1 MSLMIVLGSARHG
14 DCLIVATYS
23 QRTEARLVM
32 SIDQQ
37 GIAAIQESPQTAPR
51 STDENKAGSGAYVV
65 ALSSVAA
72 VGGFLFGFDSGVING
87 AVGALADAFGTQAAA
102 TGFAVASVLLGC
114 AVGAFLA
121 GTLADFMGR
130 RPTMLLNAV
139 FFLLSAFATGAADS
153 AGIFIAARILGGLA
167 IGAASVLAPMYISE
181 VAPPHLRGRLASLQQ
196 LAIVLGL
203 FGAFL
208 SNDLIARAAGG
219 ASATFWLG
227 APAWRWM
234 FWMEAAPAT
243 VFLIGV
249 LLIPES
255 PRFLVVSGRRD
266 RALRVF
272 ARIGGNAEE
281 LVRQVEQ
288 SLRGEHRPRLSD
300 LIERGGRL
308 APVVWVGIGLAAFQ
322 QFVGINVI
330 FYYGEVLWKAAGAS
344 EQAALRI
351 NLLTGLVNILA
362 TIPAIL
368 LIDRVGRKPLLQ
380 FGSLGMALTLG
391 VLALV
396 FATAGVGDGGR
407 PVLTRAAA
415 VTGLVAADLYVV
427 AFGVSWG
434 PVMWVLLGE
443 MFPNRMRGAA
453 LAVSGATNW
462 VANFAVTLTF
472 LPLLTRAGL
481 SGAYGLY
488 AAAAVVSWLFV
499 KTAVRE
505 TKGKTLEQMGAP

>member
-1 MSLMIVLGSARHG
+1 M
-14 DCLIVATYS
+14 
-23 QRTEARLVM
+23 
-32 SIDQQ
+32 
-37 GIAAIQESPQTAPR
+37 
-51 STDENKAGSGAYVV
+51 STDQKANGAAQEAARIASRPAGAGTAASAAYVI

-87 AVGALADAFGTQAAA
+87 AVDALAGAFGTQAAG

-139 FFLLSAFATGAADS
+139 FFLLSAFGTGAANS
-153 AGIFIAARILGGLA
+153 AGFFIAARILGGLA

-181 VAPPHLRGRLASLQQ
+181 VAPARLRGRLASLQQ

-203 FGAFL
+203 FSAFL
-208 SNDLIARAAGG
+208 SNYLIARAAGG
-219 ASATFWLG
+219 AAATFWGG

-234 FWMEAAPAT
+234 FWMEAVPAA
-243 VFLIGV
+243 VFLLGI

-255 PRFLVVSGRRD
+255 PRFLVANGKVD
-266 RALRVF
+266 HALRVF

-281 LVRQVEQ
+281 LVRQVQE

-351 NLLTGLVNILA
+351 NLLTGFVNILA

-368 LIDRVGRKPLLQ
+368 LIDRVGRKPLLLG
-380 FGSLGMALTLG
+380 GSIGMALALG
-391 VLALV
+391 ALAVV
-396 FATAGVGDGGR
+396 FGTAEVGADGK
-407 PVLTRAAA
+407 PLLTQGEA
-415 VTGLVAADLYVV
+415 VTGLVAANLYIV

-443 MFPNRMRGAA
+443 MFPNRLRGAA

-462 VANFAVTLTF
+462 LANFAVTLTF
-472 LPLLTRAGL
+472 PPVLKGAGL
-481 SGAYGLY
+481 AGAYGLY
-488 AAAAVVSWLFV
+488 AVAAVVSLLFV
-499 KTAVRE
+499 LTAVRE
-505 TKGKTLEQMGAP
+505 TKGKTLEQM

>member
-1 MSLMIVLGSARHG
+1 M
-14 DCLIVATYS
+14 
-23 QRTEARLVM
+23 
-32 SIDQQ
+32 
-37 GIAAIQESPQTAPR
+37 
-51 STDENKAGSGAYVV
+51 STDPNDSGVAPEAAPPVPRPAGTETAGSVAYVI

-87 AVGALADAFGTQAAA
+87 AVGALEGAFGTGAAG

-121 GTLADFMGR
+121 GTLADFLGR
-130 RPTMLLNAV
+130 RPTMLLNAGL
-139 FFLLSAFATGAADS
+139 FLVSAFITGAAAS
-153 AGIFIAARILGGLA
+153 AGVFIAGRILGGLA

-181 VAPPHLRGRLASLQQ
+181 VAPAHLRGRLASLQQ

-208 SNDLIARAAGG
+208 SNYLIARAAGG
-219 ASATFWLG
+219 AAATLWGG

-234 FWMEAAPAT
+234 FWMEAMPAS
-243 VFLIGV
+243 VFLLGV
-249 LLIPES
+249 LFIPES
-255 PRFLVVSGRRD
+255 PRFLVAHGRREQ
-266 RALRVF
+266 ALRVF
-272 ARIGGNAEE
+272 AHLGGDAEE
-281 LVRQVEQ
+281 LVRQVQE
-288 SLRGEHRPRLSD
+288 SVRGEHRPRLSD
-300 LIERGGRL
+300 LIERGGGI
-308 APVVWVGIGLAAFQ
+308 APVVWVGMGLAAFQ

-351 NLLTGLVNILA
+351 NLLSGLVNILA

-368 LIDRVGRKPLLQ
+368 LIDRVGRKPLLLL
-380 FGSLGMALTLG
+380 GSLGMALTLG
-391 VLALV
+391 VLALL
-396 FATAGVGDGGR
+396 FATAGVGDDGR
-407 PVLTRAAA
+407 PVLTRAEAM
-415 VTGLVAADLYVV
+415 TGLVAANLYIV

-472 LPLLTRAGL
+472 PPLLKGAGL
-481 SGAYGLY
+481 AGAYGLY

-499 KTAVRE
+499 RTAVRE
-505 TKGKTLEQMGAP
+505 TKGKALEQMGAP